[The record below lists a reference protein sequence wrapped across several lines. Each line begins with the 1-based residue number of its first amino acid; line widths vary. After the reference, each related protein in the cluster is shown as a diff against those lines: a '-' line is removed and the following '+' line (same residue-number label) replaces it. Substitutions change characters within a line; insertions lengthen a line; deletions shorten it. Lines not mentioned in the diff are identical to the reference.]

1 MPEIAPRYWAMVAA
15 LGLTWGGTFMVVELA
30 LRGITPF
37 WLASGRIGFAAL
49 LLTAIWGLRGF
60 QLFKERPNWWIVIF
74 IGVLSSTL
82 PFILISWG
90 LQHVTSGFAG
100 VSMSAIPLMVLP
112 LAHFFASEPLTLRR
126 LIGVVIGFFGV
137 ALLIGGQAFES
148 NGSDLEWAG
157 RLACLTAAACY
168 AVSSISM
175 RRLPEVDSVGLAAV
189 LLLIGALGIIPA
201 AWVVEGPPPVISS
214 ETWMWLAIL
223 GLIPT
228 AGANLLRVLVIR
240 GAGPTF
246 MSLTNYLVPVCAVLF
261 GAVFLSEAL
270 PGTLLWALALILAG
284 VALSQYGALK
294 RLFGWT

>member
-37 WLASGRIGFAAL
+37 WLAAGRIGFAAL
-49 LLTAIWGLRGF
+49 LLTSIWGLRGF
-60 QLFKERPNWWIVIF
+60 RLFETRANWPVVIF
-74 IGVLSSTL
+74 VGLLSSTL

-100 VSMSAIPLMVLP
+100 VSMAAIPLMVLP
-112 LAHFFASEPLTLRR
+112 LAHFFAAEPLTPRR
-126 LIGVVIGFFGV
+126 LLGVVIGFLGV

-168 AVSSISM
+168 SVSSISV
-175 RRLPEVDSVGLAAV
+175 RRLPAVDSVGLAAV
-189 LLLIGALGIIPA
+189 LLLIGALGILPA
-201 AWVVEGPPPVISS
+201 AWLVEGPPPTISA

-261 GAVFLSEAL
+261 GALFLKEAL
-270 PGTLLWALALILAG
+270 PSVLLWSLALILAG

-294 RLFGWT
+294 RLFGLS

>member
-60 QLFKERPNWWIVIF
+60 HLFKERPNWWIVIF

-157 RLACLTAAACY
+157 RLTCLTAAACY

-189 LLLIGALGIIPA
+189 LLLIGTLGIIPA
-201 AWVVEGPPPVISS
+201 AWMVEGPPPVISS

-246 MSLTNYLVPVCAVLF
+246 MSLTNYLVPVCAVFF

-270 PGTLLWALALILAG
+270 PDTLLWALGLILAG

-294 RLFGWT
+294 RLFGLT

>member
-49 LLTAIWGLRGF
+49 LLTAVWGLRGF

-157 RLACLTAAACY
+157 RLTCLTAAACY

-175 RRLPEVDSVGLAAV
+175 RRLPRST
-189 LLLIGALGIIPA
+189 P
-201 AWVVEGPPPVISS
+201 
-214 ETWMWLAIL
+214 
-223 GLIPT
+223 
-228 AGANLLRVLVIR
+228 
-240 GAGPTF
+240 
-246 MSLTNYLVPVCAVLF
+246 
-261 GAVFLSEAL
+261 
-270 PGTLLWALALILAG
+270 LALLQCC
-284 VALSQYGALK
+284 S
-294 RLFGWT
+294 

>member
-100 VSMSAIPLMVLP
+100 VSMSAIP
-112 LAHFFASEPLTLRR
+112 
-126 LIGVVIGFFGV
+126 
-137 ALLIGGQAFES
+137 
-148 NGSDLEWAG
+148 
-157 RLACLTAAACY
+157 
-168 AVSSISM
+168 
-175 RRLPEVDSVGLAAV
+175 
-189 LLLIGALGIIPA
+189 
-201 AWVVEGPPPVISS
+201 
-214 ETWMWLAIL
+214 
-223 GLIPT
+223 
-228 AGANLLRVLVIR
+228 
-240 GAGPTF
+240 
-246 MSLTNYLVPVCAVLF
+246 
-261 GAVFLSEAL
+261 
-270 PGTLLWALALILAG
+270 
-284 VALSQYGALK
+284 
-294 RLFGWT
+294 

>member
-157 RLACLTAAACY
+157 RLTCLTAAACY

-189 LLLIGALGIIPA
+189 LLLIGTLGIIPV
-201 AWVVEGPPPVISS
+201 AWMVEGPPPVISS

-246 MSLTNYLVPVCAVLF
+246 MSLTNYLVPVCAVFF

-294 RLFGWT
+294 RLFGLT

>member
-37 WLASGRIGFAAL
+37 WLASVRIGFAAL
-49 LLTAIWGLRGF
+49 LLTAVWGLRGF

-137 ALLIGGQAFES
+137 ALLIG
-148 NGSDLEWAG
+148 
-157 RLACLTAAACY
+157 
-168 AVSSISM
+168 
-175 RRLPEVDSVGLAAV
+175 
-189 LLLIGALGIIPA
+189 
-201 AWVVEGPPPVISS
+201 
-214 ETWMWLAIL
+214 
-223 GLIPT
+223 
-228 AGANLLRVLVIR
+228 
-240 GAGPTF
+240 
-246 MSLTNYLVPVCAVLF
+246 
-261 GAVFLSEAL
+261 
-270 PGTLLWALALILAG
+270 
-284 VALSQYGALK
+284 
-294 RLFGWT
+294 